1 MSNISD
7 EQRRSAREA
16 AAAQV
21 ADLRHDPE
29 TCDVCTSFA
38 IDRWLEVA
46 DRFKDDL
53 LDEAIRLKAALGYTP
68 DWLVVLNSGYETVDS
83 IRKVLA
89 WRDTDWNPELCASR
103 PDLVGRPELAI
114 HTWVLKPQYHEL
126 FTDYE
131 LAMAREWLGRWS
143 DRA

>member
-68 DWLVVLNSGYETVDS
+68 DWPVVLNSGYETVDS

-89 WRDTDWNPELCASR
+89 LGAIPTGIRSYVR
-103 PDLVGRPELAI
+103 VGR
-114 HTWVLKPQYHEL
+114 TSWV
-126 FTDYE
+126 
-131 LAMAREWLGRWS
+131 
-143 DRA
+143 DRSLLSTRGF